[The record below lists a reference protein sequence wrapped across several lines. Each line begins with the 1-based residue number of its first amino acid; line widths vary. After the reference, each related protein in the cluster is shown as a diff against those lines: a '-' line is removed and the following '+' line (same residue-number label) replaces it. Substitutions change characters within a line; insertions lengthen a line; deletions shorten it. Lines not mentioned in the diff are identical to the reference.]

1 MDYLTVLGLSAATL
15 TTISFLPQMVKTW
28 QTKSAKDVSYI
39 MLITF
44 ILGVSLW
51 LLYGIF
57 RQDIAIIL
65 ANAITLVFN
74 LTILWLKNSL
84 VWHNALHR
92 RGLKMLN
99 SVRVFDILEQK
110 VDFLELSYLLLLP
123 HFLLNL
129 QKERNL
135 KQ

>member
-28 QTKSAKDVSYI
+28 QTKSARDVSYI

-44 ILGVSLW
+44 ISGVSLW

-74 LTILWLKNSL
+74 LMILWLKMKYGKT
-84 VWHNALHR
+84 R
-92 RGLKMLN
+92 PRK
-99 SVRVFDILEQK
+99 
-110 VDFLELSYLLLLP
+110 YL
-123 HFLLNL
+123 
-129 QKERNL
+129 
-135 KQ
+135 